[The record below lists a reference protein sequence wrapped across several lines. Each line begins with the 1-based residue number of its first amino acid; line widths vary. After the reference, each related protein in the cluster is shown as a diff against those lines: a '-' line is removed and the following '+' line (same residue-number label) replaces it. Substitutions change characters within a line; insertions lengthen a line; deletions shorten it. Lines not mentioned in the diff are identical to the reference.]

1 MSGNEKIG
9 EFLVRIGAMTEKQCE
24 EILDIQ
30 KSGDKRFFGE
40 IAIENGYVDKDII
53 KKYLHAD

>member
-1 MSGNEKIG
+1 MSEKIG

-24 EILDIQ
+24 EILQIQ
-30 KSGDKRFFGE
+30 QLGDKRYFGE
-40 IAIENGYVDKDII
+40 IAVEKGFVDKEAL

>member
-1 MSGNEKIG
+1 MSEKIG

-24 EILDIQ
+24 EIILIQ
-30 KSGDKRFFGE
+30 QSGDKRYFGE
-40 IAIENGYVDKDII
+40 IAVEKGFVNKDIL